1 MPKQKLKVKRA
12 EAGKGISIMD
22 SYQQQSILFYN
33 YFIKIKKKKIK
44 MKKKLFLILLVEMII
59 PFEQTKTYKYQLIMH
74 YA

>member
-33 YFIKIKKKKIK
+33 YFIKMKKKKKIK
-44 MKKKLFLILLVEMII
+44 MKKKNFSNI
-59 PFEQTKTYKYQLIMH
+59 
-74 YA
+74 AC